1 MKKNKEIGNS
11 IFKYCS
17 SKTAKLILSNNEVLL
32 TKPNDFNDP
41 YDSSLMF
48 EDKDLEIA
56 RDVLLNYAADI
67 ALKKVLKEHY
77 HQLPFI
83 QKIIVLPA
91 TWTMKLSDYNNKR
104 FKEYKPVL
112 NYAKWIGLFTRLG
125 LKNGKE
131 ESNSQKALDDFI
143 DLKNSGKI
151 EKSISKAVQEASAT
165 LSISCFSK
173 IEDSVLMWSHY
184 ADNNKGICLEFENEG
199 FLDVSYSE
207 ERTAI
212 RIRKLMYKIL
222 WNFHTKEKIEISK
235 KELPI
240 FLIAI
245 APLLTKSK
253 DWAYE
258 KEVRC
263 IFNSSNKQLI
273 SRNDQFFYRLK
284 TLKSIILGCRTSEDE
299 KAEILI
305 FAKDN
310 QIPIYQMQLSNNTYK
325 LIKSEITQE
334 TRVSSKRKAQ
344 NHEDKKHNH

>member
-1 MKKNKEIGNS
+1 MDEKMKKNKEIGNS

-17 SKTAKLILSNNEVLL
+17 SETAKLILSNNEVLL

-56 RDVLLNYAADI
+56 RDVLLNYVADI
-67 ALKKVLKEHY
+67 ALKKVLEEHY
-77 HQLPFI
+77 HQLPFR

-143 DLKNSGKI
+143 DHKNSGKI
-151 EKSISKAVQEASAT
+151 EKSISKAVQDATAT
-165 LSISCFSK
+165 LLISCFSK
-173 IEDSVLMWSHY
+173 IDNSVLMWSHY

-222 WNFHTKEKIEISK
+222 WNFHTKEKLEISK

-284 TLKSIILGCRTSEDE
+284 TLKSIILGCRTSENDKCDFIKIAQHKGVPVYEIVLTKDTYLLE
-299 KAEILI
+299 K
-305 FAKDN
+305 
-310 QIPIYQMQLSNNTYK
+310 
-325 LIKSEITQE
+325 IKI
-334 TRVSSKRKAQ
+334 
-344 NHEDKKHNH
+344 

>member
-1 MKKNKEIGNS
+1 MKKNKEIRNS

-56 RDVLLNYAADI
+56 RDVLLNYVADI
-67 ALKKVLKEHY
+67 ALKKVLEEHY
-77 HQLPFI
+77 HQLPFR

-143 DLKNSGKI
+143 DFKNSGKI
-151 EKSISKAVQEASAT
+151 EKSISKAVQDATAT
-165 LSISCFSK
+165 LLISCFSK
-173 IEDSVLMWSHY
+173 IDNSVLMWSHY
-184 ADNNKGICLEFENEG
+184 ADNNKGICLEFENED
-199 FLDVSYSE
+199 FMEMLYSE
-207 ERTAI
+207 ERASIKI
-212 RIRKLMYKIL
+212 RNIMYKIL

-273 SRNDQFFYRLK
+273 SRNNHFLYRLK
-284 TLKSIILGCRTSEDE
+284 TLKSIILGCRTSEED
-299 KAEILI
+299 KLEILSI
-305 FAKDN
+305 AIEKGVPVFQMKLTQGTYSLVKEEMTKD
-310 QIPIYQMQLSNNTYK
+310 
-325 LIKSEITQE
+325 
-334 TRVSSKRKAQ
+334 RKTVL
-344 NHEDKKHNH
+344 NGLEGE

>member
-1 MKKNKEIGNS
+1 MKKNKEMENS

-17 SKTAKLILSNNEVLL
+17 SKTAKLILLNNEVLL
-32 TKPNDFNDP
+32 NKPNDFNDP

-48 EDKDLEIA
+48 EERDLKIA

-67 ALKKVLKEHY
+67 ALKRVLKEHY
-77 HQLPFI
+77 HVLPFRH
-83 QKIIVLPA
+83 KIIALPA
-91 TWTMKLSDYNNKR
+91 TWTMKLNDYRNKR

-112 NYAKWIGLFTRLG
+112 NYAKLIGLFARLG

-131 ESNSQKALDDFI
+131 RSNSQKALDDFI
-143 DLKNSGKI
+143 YLKNSGKI
-151 EKSISKAVQEASAT
+151 EESISKAVQEASAT

-212 RIRKLMYKIL
+212 RIRKIMYKIL

-284 TLKSIILGCRTSEDE
+284 TLKSIILGCRTSEND
-299 KAEILI
+299 KCDFIKIAQQKGVPVYEIVLT
-305 FAKDN
+305 KD
-310 QIPIYQMQLSNNTYK
+310 TYSLK
-325 LIKSEITQE
+325 KIKI
-334 TRVSSKRKAQ
+334 
-344 NHEDKKHNH
+344 